1 MKCGKAVLLRKF
13 LINSLPTAWIFSS
26 VTTDPVD
33 DSFSSIL
40 DKMFQFV
47 DFEGNAERIFRRIMS
62 FEFAFSLRLRSQVF
76 LVYLRLH
83 ELNWMNAF
91 RSFCIYDDDEI
102 MILRLFLD
110 IHNRNQ
116 MHQHQPTPVLCFC
129 CCCFSSFH
137 WMFFFIKCVFFFSSR
152 RYFNVACKFEV
163 SDFKSMIVKSVC
175 VASGSLS
182 QH

>member
-47 DFEGNAERIFRRIMS
+47 DFEGNAERIFRRIIEFWVCVLVALAFPSVSSVFAAVWIELNECFSIVLYIRWRWNYDPSAFFRYSQPQSNAPTPTDTS
-62 FEFAFSLRLRSQVF
+62 FVF
-76 LVYLRLH
+76 LLL
-83 ELNWMNAF
+83 L
-91 RSFCIYDDDEI
+91 
-102 MILRLFLD
+102 
-110 IHNRNQ
+110 
-116 MHQHQPTPVLCFC
+116 
-129 CCCFSSFH
+129 
-137 WMFFFIKCVFFFSSR
+137 FFFISLNFFFHKMLFFFSSR